1 MNTVKSNFSLN
12 SFSDIEYRALNR
24 LKNAKIDED
33 FQGELNLTIHRPS
46 FCDFCISEGLIRL
59 STSTADQKLLTIAVY
74 KTYLHEHHLKVS
86 GNKQELIN
94 RINNFDSS
102 FFGKKHYILTDKG
115 KELLYSFW
123 DSREN
128 RPTLAPE
135 ERLKSKLN
143 KYNIPMSIYNKHRQ
157 LFPPCYSDNDVIW
170 NIFNDR
176 ILEYSF
182 QSKYTDLR
190 ETYLNMA
197 LLLEDDKMYVKAF
210 SYFCMTICFDINGYS
225 RLNQPT
231 LIAWIAN
238 RLFYL
243 RKHYSEVLPSI
254 IYSQCLFNKQ
264 YCSEENFSALISDL
278 VTAEKAFSNEECKI
292 LLQKYAFS
300 NPTTEE
306 KAIYAN
312 QNKEEYSMANYV
324 TITSDKRKKTAL
336 LLCVFLGMFG
346 AHQYYVGKI
355 GKGILYTCTFG
366 LFGIGWIVDIFK
378 IALGNFR
385 DNTGAPLR
393 Q

>member
-1 MNTVKSNFSLN
+1 
-12 SFSDIEYRALNR
+12 
-24 LKNAKIDED
+24 
-33 FQGELNLTIHRPS
+33 
-46 FCDFCISEGLIRL
+46 
-59 STSTADQKLLTIAVY
+59 
-74 KTYLHEHHLKVS
+74 
-86 GNKQELIN
+86 
-94 RINNFDSS
+94 
-102 FFGKKHYILTDKG
+102 
-115 KELLYSFW
+115 
-123 DSREN
+123 
-128 RPTLAPE
+128 
-135 ERLKSKLN
+135 
-143 KYNIPMSIYNKHRQ
+143 MSIYNKHRQ

-278 VTAEKAFSNEECKI
+278 VTAEKLFLMKNAKCYYKNMLFLIQQPRKRQFMPIKTRRNI
-292 LLQKYAFS
+292 PWQTMLRLQV
-300 NPTTEE
+300 
-306 KAIYAN
+306 I
-312 QNKEEYSMANYV
+312 
-324 TITSDKRKKTAL
+324 KRKKTAL

-366 LFGIGWIVDIFK
+366 IFGFGWIIDIFK
-378 IALGNFR
+378 IALGSFR

>member
-59 STSTADQKLLTIAVY
+59 STSTEDQKLLTIAVY

-190 ETYLNMA
+190 E
-197 LLLEDDKMYVKAF
+197 
-210 SYFCMTICFDINGYS
+210 
-225 RLNQPT
+225 
-231 LIAWIAN
+231 
-238 RLFYL
+238 
-243 RKHYSEVLPSI
+243 
-254 IYSQCLFNKQ
+254 
-264 YCSEENFSALISDL
+264 
-278 VTAEKAFSNEECKI
+278 
-292 LLQKYAFS
+292 
-300 NPTTEE
+300 
-306 KAIYAN
+306 
-312 QNKEEYSMANYV
+312 
-324 TITSDKRKKTAL
+324 ITK
-336 LLCVFLGMFG
+336 
-346 AHQYYVGKI
+346 
-355 GKGILYTCTFG
+355 
-366 LFGIGWIVDIFK
+366 
-378 IALGNFR
+378 
-385 DNTGAPLR
+385 
-393 Q
+393 